1 MQQRLERNNT
11 DEIQLDY
18 DQYNPFVICGYSYTP
33 IYRGNPVITCPYCNA
48 SFKPEYEKKLCPI
61 CQLALIGTRA
71 SGLKNIVEG
80 K

>member
-33 IYRGNPVITCPYCNA
+33 IYRGNPVINCPYCNA
-48 SFKPEYEKKLCPI
+48 SFKPEYENKLCPI
-61 CQLALIGTRA
+61 CQLALIGTNA
-71 SGLKNIVEG
+71 PGLNNIVKEN
-80 K
+80 